1 MRQVNA
7 EHPRAGAA
15 VAVILQPLETLTRNI
30 PGLTPKAGAG
40 GAPGVFLSLWACLPA
55 CACLTV

>member
-30 PGLTPKAGAG
+30 PGLQPKPAG
-40 GAPGVFLSLWACLPA
+40 GAAGVSC
-55 CACLTV
+55 VH